1 MSNYY
6 QSINED
12 PFDYLPV
19 TFHVKTG
26 VDDPE
31 FQRFKAY
38 QAELIEKRAQEEAE
52 GGKPQRDI
60 WIIKPGEDTNRG
72 DGIDVAEEY
81 EDIERLVNEG
91 TEK

>member
-6 QSINED
+6 QSIKED

-38 QAELIEKRAQEEAE
+38 QAELIEKRAAEEAE
-52 GGKPQRDI
+52 GGKP
-60 WIIKPGEDTNRG
+60 
-72 DGIDVAEEY
+72 
-81 EDIERLVNEG
+81 
-91 TEK
+91 